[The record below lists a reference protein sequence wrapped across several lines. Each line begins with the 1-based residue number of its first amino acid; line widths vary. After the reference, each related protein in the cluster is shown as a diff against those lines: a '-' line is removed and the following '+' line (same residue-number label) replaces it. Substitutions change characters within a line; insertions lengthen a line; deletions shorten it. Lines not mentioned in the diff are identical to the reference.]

1 MTHSMRTRR
10 RLLVLGG
17 LAALML
23 AALGGTALAAL
34 GETVKTYTGCL
45 ITSSGNLTKLKEGN
59 TPLGSPCASGS
70 VPIRVS
76 SGDITSVSGD
86 TGIVVTNGQNGD
98 VTIGLDAKYGL
109 RQDCAVGKVLKW
121 DGSAWACATD
131 NDTQY
136 SAGTGLEQSG
146 TQFSI
151 APDYRVKNTPD
162 CDSGEFATGFGS
174 SGDVQCAAPPSAAGV
189 QAYSARSGY
198 FALGGE
204 DTTVLSK
211 SLPAGTYL
219 LVASVEL
226 TNRDSVSQGGF
237 SIGSCS
243 MPGYTT
249 GSNVVR
255 AQASQVTGSA
265 SLSLSSVIAHP
276 GGAVELKC
284 SEEEADIDVLNATL
298 TAIKVGSLG

>member
-1 MTHSMRTRR
+1 MTRHTWTRR
-10 RLLVLGG
+10 RLLVPGATAVVALTV
-17 LAALML
+17 LAGTAF
-23 AALGGTALAAL
+23 AALGD
-34 GETVKTYTGCL
+34 TVKTYTGCL
-45 ITSSGNLTKLKEGN
+45 VTSSGNVTKLKEGN
-59 TPLGSPCASGS
+59 SPLGAPCASGS

-76 SGDITSVSGD
+76 SGDITSISGD

-109 RQDCAVGKVLKW
+109 RQDCASGQVIKW
-121 DGSAWACATD
+121 NGSAWACAAD

-136 SAGTGLEQSG
+136 SAGTGLQQSG
-146 TQFSI
+146 TQFSVD
-151 APDYRVKNTPD
+151 PDYRVKNTPD

-204 DTTVLSK
+204 DTTVLFK

-226 TNRDSVSQGGF
+226 TNQDSVSAGGF

-265 SLSLSSVIAHP
+265 SLSLSSVITHP
-276 GGAVELKC
+276 GGPVELKC